1 MIQNLYQ
8 RAEEQVSFPQMNGVC
23 LKEARILCCKD
34 SGKSVDKKPRRN
46 MHTSSVRRAS
56 LPFFVMAFEPTA
68 LVRIMIEH
76 RDLKTDEKV
85 AITSAASWHLLGRL
99 EHSGSHTHRVGVKFP
114 MCCLVL
120 YPPAEG
126 QVGQKS
132 WSISNNP
139 HTAHR

>member
-34 SGKSVDKKPRRN
+34 SGKSVDKSPEGICIQ
-46 MHTSSVRRAS
+46 VVLGGLLCLS
-56 LPFFVMAFEPTA
+56 LSTA

-139 HTAHR
+139 HTAHS